1 MQGVAI
7 ERGLE
12 GRNSFVAPR
21 AAANEWRGA
30 CLGKFADVEQR
41 VSLVLLAAAA
51 DPAYACQKTPLPH
64 LVGPKFVHL
73 RKLLP
78 LNGPMKRHATSVIE
92 RLDDFSRFDDLR
104 THLCHGS
111 MKIAITE
118 EGEWLAS
125 FKVLCFRSGLATR
138 SSVTFTQGEADTAQA
153 DLWRSAQILMSQLG
167 NLEKAM
173 RTSPTTTRTIPSLM
187 PV

>member
-1 MQGVAI
+1 MQGIAI
-7 ERGLE
+7 ENIRE
-12 GRNSFVAPR
+12 GRPDFVAPR

-30 CLGKFADVEQR
+30 CLGKFSDVEHR
-41 VSLVLLAAAA
+41 VSLVLLSAANE
-51 DPAYACQKTPLPH
+51 PAYAGQKTPLPH
-64 LVGPKFVHL
+64 LVGPKFVQL

-78 LNGPMKRHATSVIE
+78 MNGPMKQHANSVIE

-111 MKIAITE
+111 MTIALSE
-118 EGEWLAS
+118 GGEWLAS
-125 FKVLCFRSGLATR
+125 FKLLCFRSGVATQ
-138 SSVTFTQGEADTAQA
+138 SSVTFTQREADAAKT

-173 RTSPTTTRTIPSLM
+173 RASPTAVRIIPSLTR
-187 PV
+187 V